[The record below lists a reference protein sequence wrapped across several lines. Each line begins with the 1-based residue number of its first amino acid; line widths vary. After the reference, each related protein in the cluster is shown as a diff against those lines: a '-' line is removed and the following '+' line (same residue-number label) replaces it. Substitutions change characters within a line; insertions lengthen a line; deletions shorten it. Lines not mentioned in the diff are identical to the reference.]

1 MVEFDQHLPCLLDRL
16 TDHELD
22 KKQESRQ
29 KRTITIRQYRDEVI
43 RDLDW
48 LLNSGSLSATEDLE
62 TYPLVAES
70 VLNYGLPDLT
80 GLTASSIDTHEI
92 ERLLK
97 RAIVSFEPRL
107 LRHTVKVRAM
117 VSSNSSSVNSLA
129 FEITGDLW
137 AAPIPEHL
145 YLKTE
150 VDLETGAFSVTDHA
164 GEG

>member
-16 TDHELD
+16 SDDEPD
-22 KKQESRQ
+22 NQQESRR
-29 KRTITIRQYRDEVI
+29 KRSITIRQYRDEVI

-48 LLNSGSLSATEDLE
+48 LLNSGNLSATEDLE
-62 TYPLVAES
+62 SYPLVAES
-70 VLNYGLPDLT
+70 VLNYGMPDLT
-80 GLTASSIDTHEI
+80 GITASSIDTHEI

-97 RAIVSFEPRL
+97 RAVVSFEPRL

-117 VSSNSSSVNSLA
+117 VSSDSSSVNSLS

-137 AAPIPEHL
+137 AAPVPERL

-150 VDLETGAFSVTDHA
+150 VDLETGAFSVTDYA